1 MGGSAGEPA
10 SSSTTEPSRLAAPRQ
25 LQPHP
30 TQRPPPQL
38 HTQRSGRHFCKKVE
52 FIAFSNKIYTTVSPL
67 QLSDVRRDVPSP
79 GKPASPGGRRQERS
93 PPIAAVPSLGPPS
106 SPSYSRLSFQ
116 SPLTS
121 PSCTEK
127 GTAGPEHPQ
136 HRGCRSCLHIDTA
149 TEDSELVKQ
158 AFFFFFLLLL
168 FFLVIP
174 TPTCVQP
181 QLPVLLESQVS
192 AASLPK
198 TPQKNNNKRKTKQ
211 RSKGTGL
218 GARSFQRRGPT
229 LGPRGTQISAR
240 SAAASTSPAVEHPQA
255 GGGRWLCPGGTAQR
269 RAPAVLRARRKNGF
283 VVFRFFVGGC
293 LVFFCRRWK

>member
-1 MGGSAGEPA
+1 M
-10 SSSTTEPSRLAAPRQ
+10 
-25 LQPHP
+25 
-30 TQRPPPQL
+30 
-38 HTQRSGRHFCKKVE
+38 
-52 FIAFSNKIYTTVSPL
+52 
-67 QLSDVRRDVPSP
+67 
-79 GKPASPGGRRQERS
+79 
-93 PPIAAVPSLGPPS
+93 
-106 SPSYSRLSFQ
+106 
-116 SPLTS
+116 
-121 PSCTEK
+121 
-127 GTAGPEHPQ
+127 
-136 HRGCRSCLHIDTA
+136 HIDTA

-158 AFFFFFLLLL
+158 AFFFFFLLLF

-283 VVFRFFVGGC
+283 VVFRFLVGCCLVCFLQEMEVERVPWLCPPRGQSHLTPQSPPPAGPRGPPQGSAPAGTAPRRGAATGISPAARGWPGSSGGC
-293 LVFFCRRWK
+293 SRAPAASFSPTVP